1 MTKVNTMS
9 PVAYKVDKVSKF
21 PVTTLDFNFVLEQ
34 NEVYGKLESIA
45 NTITTD
51 LTYKVQLVDIFL
63 NKEDNTKSYTIRYFV
78 TSMDHTLSSAEI
90 ETFHKTVIET
100 FEKNNVK
107 LKV

>member
-1 MTKVNTMS
+1 M
-9 PVAYKVDKVSKF
+9 
-21 PVTTLDFNFVLEQ
+21 
-34 NEVYGKLESIA
+34 YGKLESIA

-90 ETFHKTVIET
+90 ESFHKTVIET